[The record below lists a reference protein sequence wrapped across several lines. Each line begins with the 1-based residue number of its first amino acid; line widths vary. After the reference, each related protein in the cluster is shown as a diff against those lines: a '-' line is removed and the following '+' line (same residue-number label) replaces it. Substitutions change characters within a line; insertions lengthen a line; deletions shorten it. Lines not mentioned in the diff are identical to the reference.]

1 MIIVMNKDAT
11 QAQIDVVVT
20 ELTAHNLQATVMQG
34 TERIVI
40 GAVGD
45 ERSLD
50 AKHLETLAGIE
61 KAVRIVK
68 QYKMVSREFH
78 QANKI
83 INVRGVEIGSKQIQ
97 IIGGPCAVETPE
109 QMDIAAKGVVSAG
122 CRLMRGGAFKPRSSP
137 YSFQGLGVQGLA
149 LLKEISNKYQLPIIT
164 ELMDVRMLDTFLK
177 YDVDIIQIG
186 TRNMQN
192 FDLLKEVGM
201 TKKPVVLKRGMSATI
216 SEWLMAA
223 EYIAAAGNDNI
234 ILCERGVRTFET
246 AYRNMLDISA
256 ILVAKRESHLP
267 VIVDPSHSGGKT
279 WMVRDLALASIAA
292 GADGLLV
299 DMHPNPREA
308 LCDADQALLPE
319 ELASLVTASKTVAE
333 AIGRSLP

>member
-11 QAQIDVVVT
+11 QAQINSVVN
-20 ELTAHNLQATVMQG
+20 ELTAHGLQATVIPG

-45 ERSLD
+45 ERKLD
-50 AKHLETLAGIE
+50 TKHLETLSGVE

-78 QANKI
+78 QANKVI
-83 INVRGVEIGSKQIQ
+83 QIGKVEVGGKQIQ
-97 IIGGPCAVETPE
+97 IIGGPCAVENQQ
-109 QMDIAAKGVVSAG
+109 QMAVAAKGVQTAG
-122 CRLMRGGAFKPRSSP
+122 CSLMRGGAFKPRSSP
-137 YSFQGLGVQGLA
+137 YSFQGLGVQGLD
-149 LLKEISNKYQLPIIT
+149 LLKEVSMQYQLPIVT

-177 YDVDIIQIG
+177 YEVDVIQIG

-201 TKKPVVLKRGMSATI
+201 TKTPVVLKRGMSATI

-223 EYIAAAGNDNI
+223 EYIAAGGNDNI

-256 ILVAKRESHLP
+256 IIVAKRESHLP
-267 VIVDPSHSGGKT
+267 VIVDPSHAGGKT

-292 GADGLLV
+292 GADGLLI

-319 ELASLVTASKTVAE
+319 ELATLVNSAKAVAN
-333 AIGRSLP
+333 AIGRSI